1 MNDEEIEK
9 VADELARVVDD
20 DAVPQNVRDSLEDA
34 LRHLRDDDRDP
45 SERAASAINVLND
58 VSNDPNLPTHTRTLI
73 WNVSGELE
81 TATTE

>member
-9 VADELARVVDD
+9 VADELERVVDD
-20 DAVPQNVRDSLEDA
+20 EAVPQNVRESMEEALE
-34 LRHLRDDDRDP
+34 HLRDDGRDP

>member
-9 VADELARVVDD
+9 VADELERVVDD
-20 DAVPQNVRDSLEDA
+20 ETVPQNVRNSLEEA
-34 LRHLRDDDRDP
+34 LEYLRDDGREP